1 MLNSVV
7 DVTTTPADVV
17 AKPSNGSVV
26 EFQKI
31 TKRFPGVVANGQ
43 VDLLIRPGEVHA
55 LLGENGAGKSTLIGV
70 LAGIHQPDEG
80 EILIEGRPVRIDSP
94 GRAIELGIGTVYQNS
109 TLVPTLTTLQNLM
122 LGRPWYMGRN
132 LMGTRTKFHELSEML
147 GITVDPDTATGQLAL
162 GQQQQVEIIKAL
174 WRGGKV
180 LVLDEPTSMLTAQG
194 VRDLRKVIERLKN
207 EGIAVVFVTHKLI
220 EAHTFGDRVTVL
232 RRGRIVGEI
241 PAGVFHTI
249 PFAET
254 SARIIEML
262 FGTGSVNED
271 LIYEAVG
278 TARLQRRVPPDQA
291 AQPILEI
298 NNISAQGG
306 WMEPS
311 LSEISF
317 VIRPGEI
324 FGIAGVDGNGQKQL
338 AEVLAGQ
345 RRVSA
350 GHIRL
355 GHKEITNLPVG
366 KRLKLG
372 LSYIS
377 DDRYGEATLPSFS
390 VAINILA
397 KRIGEKPFWQR
408 HMQQQ
413 ARINEF
419 AASFIQRFDVR
430 TPSEQTLIGA
440 LSGGNIQK
448 VVLGREF
455 VTEPKI
461 VVYNK
466 PTYGLDLANLHS
478 ARQHIRD
485 QSDKGMAAIVISTE
499 MDELLELCDRIGVM
513 SCGRLVGIIKNEEGA
528 ETKIGQLMVDAEVT

>member
-1 MLNSVV
+1 MAALG
-7 DVTTTPADVV
+7 DAP
-17 AKPSNGSVV
+17 VV
-26 EFQKI
+26 EFRQI
-31 TKRFPGVVANGQ
+31 TKRFPGVVANDR
-43 VDLLIRPGEVHA
+43 VDLAIRPGEVHA
-55 LLGENGAGKSTLIGV
+55 LLGENGAGKSTLISV
-70 LAGIHQPDEG
+70 LAGIHQPDGG
-80 EILIEGRPVRIDSP
+80 EIFVAGRPVKIDSP
-94 GRAIELGIGTVYQNS
+94 GRAIEHGIGTVYQHS

-122 LGRPWYMGRN
+122 LGRSWYAGRN
-132 LMGTRTKFHELSEML
+132 LTVTRTKFHELSEML
-147 GITVDPDTATGQLAL
+147 GITVDPNTPTGQFAL

-194 VRDLRKVIERLKN
+194 VRDLGKVIERLKN
-207 EGIAVVFVTHKLI
+207 EGIAVVFITHKLI
-220 EAHTFGDRVTVL
+220 EAHIFGDRVTVL
-232 RRGRIVGEI
+232 RRGRVVGEI
-241 PAGVFHTI
+241 PPEEFHTI
-249 PFAET
+249 PFAEAR
-254 SARIIEML
+254 ARIIEML
-262 FGTGSVNED
+262 FGTGSVDQD
-271 LIYEAVG
+271 LVDEAVG
-278 TARLQRRVPPDQA
+278 TARLQRRVPPDRA
-291 AQPILEI
+291 APPVLEI
-298 NNISAQGG
+298 SDITAQGG
-306 WMEPS
+306 CGEPS

-317 VIRPGEI
+317 AVRPGEI

-355 GHKEITNLPVG
+355 EHREITNLPVG

-372 LSYIS
+372 LSYIT
-377 DDRYGEATLPSFS
+377 DDRYGEATFPSFS

-408 HMQQQ
+408 HMQRQ
-413 ARINEF
+413 AKINEF
-419 AASFIQRFDVR
+419 AASFIRRFDVR
-430 TPSEQTLIGA
+430 TPSEQTLLGA

-448 VVLGREF
+448 VVLGREL

-466 PTYGLDLANLHS
+466 PTHGLDLANLHS

-485 QSDKGMAAIVISTE
+485 QADKDVAAIIISTE

-513 SCGRLVGIIKNEEGA
+513 SRGRLVGIIENEEGA
-528 ETKIGQLMVDAEVT
+528 ETKIGRLMVDADAT